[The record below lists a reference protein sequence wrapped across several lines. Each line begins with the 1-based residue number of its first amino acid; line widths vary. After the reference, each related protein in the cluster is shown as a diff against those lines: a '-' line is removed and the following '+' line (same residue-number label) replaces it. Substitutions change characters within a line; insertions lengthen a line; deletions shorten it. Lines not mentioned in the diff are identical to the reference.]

1 MLCEFQLKKKKGTVF
16 FKGFINYMEGKKS
29 FEAVAYN
36 TAQ

>member
-1 MLCEFQLKKKKGTVF
+1 MLCEFQLKKKGTVF